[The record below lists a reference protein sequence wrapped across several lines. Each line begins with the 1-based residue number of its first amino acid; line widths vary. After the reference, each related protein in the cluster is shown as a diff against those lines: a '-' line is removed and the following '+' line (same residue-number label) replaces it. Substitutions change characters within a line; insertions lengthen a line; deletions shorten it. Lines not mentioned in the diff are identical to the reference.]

1 MDGPAGKRP
10 RVAIIEDDRDTATL
24 LREIL
29 DGEGF
34 DALTADHLTPLDV
47 VARHRPRLLLLDLI
61 LGHVRGSDVLSALR
75 RAGLAHVPIVLL
87 SGIPDLERDVRAL
100 GAVAF
105 VPKPFDIDQLVA
117 TCRDAAA

>member
-1 MDGPAGKRP
+1 MHGAAGKRP
-10 RVAIIEDDRDTATL
+10 RVVIFEDDGDTAAL

-34 DALTADHLTPLDV
+34 DALTADRRTPLDV
-47 VARHRPRLLLLDLI
+47 VARHRPRLLLLDVI
-61 LGHVRGSDVLSALR
+61 LGRLRGSDVRAALR

-87 SGIPDLERDVRAL
+87 SGKPDLEHDVREL